1 MSSDPTASVVP
12 AVPPAAFPQIPVDN
26 TLGAWLL
33 GVAGSL
39 ILNGMIFHQTY
50 RYFKLY
56 PTDKSLL
63 KAWVLI
69 VMVLE
74 TFTTILTLHTAYF
87 YLVTKFWEPRHFFT
101 ASTVWSINLLP
112 IPGSIAA
119 LVSQSFF
126 ARRVWIIAPKLRVVV
141 CVATILI
148 VGNVGALLYRYVF
161 PAIVSLFPSALTA
174 ILRPASCPPT
184 VICPSAL
191 SVKMFN
197 SSNFADWLEFSWLA
211 SVGSSVQMVGDMTI
225 TATLIYVLHTSRPGI
240 NSRTDSMVDLL
251 IMYAVSTGLITCIVH
266 ILNVA
271 FSIAYSDNF
280 IYAALSCIL
289 TKLYANTFLVALNT
303 RKSLGTLIG
312 AWDSFHLPSTTGAGK
327 PSFQFC
333 ARKPHRGNLPM
344 TASLTQ
350 PTAIELNVVTEVAS
364 AYDEDI
370 DTRSQDRDKDASQ
383 VA

>member
-1 MSSDPTASVVP
+1 MSSDPTASAVP
-12 AVPPAAFPQIPVDN
+12 ADPLAAFPHIPVDN

-69 VMVLE
+69 VLVLE

-87 YLVTKFWEPRHFFT
+87 YLVTKYWEPTYFFT

-126 ARRVWIIAPKLRVVV
+126 ARRVWIIAPKFRAVISI
-141 CVATILI
+141 AAILI
-148 VGNVGALLYRYVF
+148 LGNV
-161 PAIVSLFPSALTA
+161 S
-174 ILRPASCPPT
+174 
-184 VICPSAL
+184 L

-197 SSNFADWLEFSWLA
+197 SSNFADWLKFSWLA
-211 SVGSSVQMVGDMTI
+211 SVGSSIQMAGDIMI
-225 TATLIYVLHTSRPGI
+225 TATLIYVLRESRPGI
-240 NSRTDSMVDLL
+240 SNRTESMVDLM

-271 FSIAYSDNF
+271 FSAAYPDNF

-303 RKSLGTLIG
+303 RKSLGTLVG
-312 AWDSFHLPSTTGAGK
+312 TWTPSSVPVPPGGGHSSIQFRGRK
-327 PSFQFC
+327 PS
-333 ARKPHRGNLPM
+333 RSNLPV
-344 TASLTQ
+344 TSTLSQ
-350 PTAIELNVVTEVAS
+350 PTAIELKVVTEVTS
-364 AYDEDI
+364 AYDDDI
-370 DTRSQDRDKDASQ
+370 DMRKQDRDKDASEM
-383 VA
+383 A